1 MATEAS
7 LTFKV
12 KFTVPINN
20 FPDKHISLMISG
32 NSNDE
37 IEQKAIQV
45 SNDLARKNADVKDP
59 NKPVRFVILDADGNA
74 FVRGVNGVLDF
85 IVDKLEDKNDE
96 PGTQTGV

>member
-1 MATEAS
+1 MAEAS

-20 FPDKHISLMISG
+20 FPDKHIALMISG

-45 SNDLARKNADVKDP
+45 ANDLARKNQDIKDP
-59 NKPVRFVILDADGNA
+59 EKPVRFVILDADGNA
-74 FVRGVNGVLDF
+74 FVKGVNGVLEF
-85 IVDKLEDKNDE
+85 IKDKLEDKNDE
-96 PGTQTGV
+96 TGTPTGV